1 MVSPK
6 QMTIPFPKMDYTFAD
21 FFCGCGGLSLGLIQA
36 GLKCISAMDISP
48 DALSTY
54 WYNLCYKTWS
64 HLWVDQNN
72 KKAIKS
78 IQKWTNGGET
88 QNFLFPYGVPDN
100 WLEVPEPMPCLN
112 LFCYSILDMEPEEW
126 MQYCGVRPGDIKI
139 FVGGPPCQGF
149 STANERRSIYDER
162 NQLPLRY
169 LYYAKIAKPDYVLIE
184 NVPGLLS
191 LGKKKGEKEGPFV
204 RWIREAFADAGYD
217 MNYDVHNAADYGVP
231 QNRHRVIF
239 IGTRKGLSK
248 LSFPK
253 GLYGDGPGKI
263 PYIDVM
269 ESIGH
274 LPPLEAGET
283 WNEEVCHPY
292 GLNKKNGYV
301 ICPRCL
307 QYNKKDRTYCV
318 HCGMSLDNPIKGGVV
333 MVPGWGTLINTEK
346 DVDNSLMRKYKLYGQ
361 ERKDTGK

>member
-6 QMTIPFPKMDYTFAD
+6 QMTIPFPKMDHTFAD

-88 QNFLFPYGVPDN
+88 QNFLFPCGVPDN

-239 IGTRKGLSK
+239 IGTRRGISK
-248 LSFPK
+248 LNFPK
-253 GLYGDGPGKI
+253 GLYGDGTVFTLLPEIIGRTDLYTDKMV
-263 PYIDVM
+263 IDLTPCTISCSFHQAAVGND
-269 ESIGH
+269 ILDFTDFVNRHQLFHRLLNVWFRRGLLLPLTGH
-274 LPPLEAGET
+274 
-283 WNEEVCHPY
+283 
-292 GLNKKNGYV
+292 
-301 ICPRCL
+301 
-307 QYNKKDRTYCV
+307 Q
-318 HCGMSLDNPIKGGVV
+318 
-333 MVPGWGTLINTEK
+333 
-346 DVDNSLMRKYKLYGQ
+346 
-361 ERKDTGK
+361 